1 MLIEKGGD
9 GGRLWSIGS
18 WWTRRANEV
27 SPGAS
32 LRQIVTCDKV
42 PGKLST
48 GYPQLNVFSYIFSY
62 QAMIQDN

>member
-9 GGRLWSIGS
+9 GGRLWSISS
-18 WWTRRANEV
+18 WRSWRANGV

-48 GYPQLNVFSYIFSY
+48 GYPQLNVFSYILIN